1 MPTITGDTEAVRYV
15 SDLTRATAFYQDV
28 LGLPLTAA
36 FNEARFL
43 QTGRRSTLILFDV
56 EGIQHRQSIIPS
68 HGAKGEIHVA
78 LAVPA
83 DEMDEWR
90 DRLKEHGVSIE
101 HEQEWSLGTQSI
113 YFRDPDN
120 NSLELIAKEH
130 YPQVWE
136 RLDN

>member
-1 MPTITGDTEAVRYV
+1 MPTITGVAEAVLYV
-15 SDLTRATAFYQDV
+15 SDLDRATAFYQNV

-43 QTGRRSTLILFDV
+43 QTGRHSTLILFAV
-56 EGIQHRQSIIPS
+56 EGIQNRRSVIPS

-83 DEMDEWR
+83 KEMDEWR
-90 DRLKEHGVSIE
+90 DKLKANGVSIE
-101 HEQEWSLGTQSI
+101 HEQEWSLGTHSI

-120 NSLELIAKEH
+120 NSLELIAEEH
-130 YPQVWE
+130 YPQIWE
-136 RLDN
+136 RLDI

>member
-1 MPTITGDTEAVRYV
+1 MPTITGVAEAVLYV
-15 SDLTRATAFYQDV
+15 SDLDRATAFYQNV

-43 QTGRRSTLILFDV
+43 QTGRRSTLILFDI
-56 EGIQHRQSIIPS
+56 EGIQNRQSVIPS
-68 HGAKGEIHVA
+68 HGARGEIHIA

-83 DEMDEWR
+83 KEMDEWR
-90 DRLKEHGVSIE
+90 NRLKAHGVSIE
-101 HEQEWSLGTQSI
+101 HEQEWSSGTKSI

-120 NSLELIAKEH
+120 NSLELIAEEH

-136 RLDN
+136 RLNI